1 MTVGYVDVGTL
12 KSVLVTH
19 GRISHK
25 NLSKRLT
32 KERNNQERKAEEHA
46 DIQQNAVR
54 LNDTTNTIKTSI
66 CWQQAEYQPLNLYPE
81 IPLNRNQNPTRRPT
95 PEE

>member
-1 MTVGYVDVGTL
+1 MTAGYVDVGTL
-12 KSVLVTH
+12 NIVSVTH

-32 KERNNQERKAEEHA
+32 KERNKQKRKAEEHA
-46 DIQQNAVR
+46 DIQQNVVG

-66 CWQQAEYQPLNLYPE
+66 HWQRAYLSYNYRELLK
-81 IPLNRNQNPTRRPT
+81 
-95 PEE
+95 